1 MNKKIINMWVR
12 KQIFN
17 TRKRIIPKGKNKQN
31 SRDYNKSVLGV
42 SFYGAEKN
50 TLQIEKALHV
60 LGEILNN
67 D

>member
-1 MNKKIINMWVR
+1 MWVR

-17 TRKRIIPKGKNKQN
+17 TRKRIIPKGKKEKPNRAVERVIKVYQT
-31 SRDYNKSVLGV
+31 

-50 TLQIEKALHV
+50 TLQIEKAYDV
-60 LGEILNN
+60 LGKILNN